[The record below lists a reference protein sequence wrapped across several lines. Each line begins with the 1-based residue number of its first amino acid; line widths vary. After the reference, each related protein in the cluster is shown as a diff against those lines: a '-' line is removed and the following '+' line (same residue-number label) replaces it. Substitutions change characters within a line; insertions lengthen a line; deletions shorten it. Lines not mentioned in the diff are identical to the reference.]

1 MEERL
6 IYIFIYEEFG
16 FYYYGMDWNGERLIY
31 IFMENLDFIIID
43 RKKQRQYCTILDRVT
58 LA

>member
-1 MEERL
+1 MLLLWNGLE
-6 IYIFIYEEFG
+6 Y
-16 FYYYGMDWNGERLIY
+16 NGERLIY